1 MFVRILLAILILT
14 NPVCCQMFGSIG
26 EVRSQES
33 VAECE
38 SCACDCEPCQ
48 SPAENVPE
56 QHMPC
61 DCPNCE
67 LCQCVCAG
75 AIVKDAVTID
85 DLDAGIQGDAIA
97 EIPFNILSPLSHQ
110 ACSFDTPMACGQT
123 NVGRAA
129 RIQHASLL
137 C

>member
-1 MFVRILLAILILT
+1 MSPRILLAILILT
-14 NPVCCQMFGSIG
+14 NPICCQMFGSTG
-26 EVRSQES
+26 YVRSQES
-33 VAECE
+33 VAGCE

-56 QHMPC
+56 KHVPC
-61 DCPNCE
+61 GCPNCE

-85 DLDAGIQGDAIA
+85 NMAQGSPADVIA
-97 EIPFNILSPLSHQ
+97 EDPIIDMSPPSDETR
-110 ACSFDTPMACGQT
+110 SFDTPITCGQT